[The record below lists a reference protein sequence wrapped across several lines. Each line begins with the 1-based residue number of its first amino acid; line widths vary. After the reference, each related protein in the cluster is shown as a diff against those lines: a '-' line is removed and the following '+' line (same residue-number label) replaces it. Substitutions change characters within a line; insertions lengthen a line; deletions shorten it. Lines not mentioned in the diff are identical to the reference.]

1 MPVATGGS
9 VAQHRKDLGLSE
21 LRPSEM
27 VDGLDAVAKRSERQE
42 QVDRMKRRSGRITM
56 NVAVHVDEKG
66 RIWQKIVL
74 FGIVGFIAAAAG
86 LVVFLTWL
94 ANSSS
99 VSLQEKAANTSA
111 MLAQY
116 TNLAAQIEPVP
127 AGKSLSVEEF
137 KQKLEEKLNEQLQQR
152 KALMEKATSVR
163 ATEGRELRRAVR
175 LLEMGLKFEDGFGV
189 PFIFEAKSPLLFAI
203 RSSSRGPGG
212 ESFSVEVQVHSQ
224 VVAPE
229 AVPQ

>member
-1 MPVATGGS
+1 
-9 VAQHRKDLGLSE
+9 
-21 LRPSEM
+21 M

-86 LVVFLTWL
+86 LIIFLTWL
-94 ANSSS
+94 ANSSGG
-99 VSLQEKAANTSA
+99 SLQEKAANTSA
-111 MLAQY
+111 LLAQY
-116 TNLAAQIEPVP
+116 TNLATQIEPVP

-152 KALMEKATSVR
+152 KALMENAASIR
-163 ATEGRELRRAVR
+163 PQEGRELRRAVR
-175 LLEMGLKFEDGFGV
+175 LLEMGLKFEDGFEV